1 MTIVEINHLQ
11 VTFAEKTAVSAAS
24 FSVNAGETFSLIGE
38 SGCGKSTIL
47 RVIAGLQRDWHGQVS
62 LFGHTIKPGMRFQG
76 DLRRNVQ
83 MVFQDPY
90 ASLHPNHTLWRT
102 LAEPLKIRG
111 EREIEKRVQTALEQV
126 GLPFDAARRYPH
138 QLSGGQRQRVVI
150 ARALLLRPQLLL
162 LDEPFSAL
170 DPSLRKEMLLLL
182 RQIATQ
188 QKIGVLFISHQPDEA
203 RQIADRVAILQNGEI
218 QFIGDISEL
227 DNEEN
232 QEVVRYLGRTTVQ
245 QS

>member
-1 MTIVEINHLQ
+1 MAQRLGIENHL
-11 VTFAEKTAVSAAS
+11 T
-24 FSVNAGETFSLIGE
+24 
-38 SGCGKSTIL
+38 
-47 RVIAGLQRDWHGQVS
+47 R
-62 LFGHTIKPGMRFQG
+62 KP
-76 DLRRNVQ
+76 
-83 MVFQDPY
+83 P
-90 ASLHPNHTLWRT
+90 
-102 LAEPLKIRG
+102 E
-111 EREIEKRVQTALEQV
+111 
-126 GLPFDAARRYPH
+126 
-138 QLSGGQRQRVVI
+138 LSGGEQQRVAL
-150 ARALLLRPQLLL
+150 ARCLIRHRPFLL

-218 QFIGDISEL
+218 QFTGDTSEL

>member
-38 SGCGKSTIL
+38 SSCGKSTIL

-138 QLSGGQRQRVVI
+138 QLSGGQR
-150 ARALLLRPQLLL
+150 
-162 LDEPFSAL
+162 
-170 DPSLRKEMLLLL
+170 
-182 RQIATQ
+182 
-188 QKIGVLFISHQPDEA
+188 
-203 RQIADRVAILQNGEI
+203 
-218 QFIGDISEL
+218 
-227 DNEEN
+227 
-232 QEVVRYLGRTTVQ
+232 
-245 QS
+245 

>member
-1 MTIVEINHLQ
+1 MTQNSTLVEVKNLKQ
-11 VTFAEKTAVSAAS
+11 YFPVTTGFLKTTMLKAVDDVS
-24 FSVNAGETFSLIGE
+24 FTIGRSETLGLVGE
-38 SGCGKSTIL
+38 SGCGKTTVGRTL
-47 RVIAGLQRDWHGQVS
+47 LH
-62 LFGHTIKPGMRFQG
+62 LYKPTGGEVWFDG
-76 DLRRNVQ
+76 KKVDAHSIGEYRRRAQ

-162 LDEPFSAL
+162 LDEPTSAL
-170 DPSLRKEMLLLL
+170 DMSVQAEILNLLNQLKLEHQMTYLL
-182 RQIATQ
+182 VSHDADVIAHMSDRAALMSEG
-188 QKIGVLFISHQPDEA
+188 KIQRFF
-203 RQIADRVAILQNGEI
+203 DRDAMEKGEHRM
-218 QFIGDISEL
+218 D
-227 DNEEN
+227 
-232 QEVVRYLGRTTVQ
+232 
-245 QS
+245 

>member
-1 MTIVEINHLQ
+1 MTQ
-11 VTFAEKTAVSAAS
+11 
-24 FSVNAGETFSLIGE
+24 LI
-38 SGCGKSTIL
+38 CQDL
-47 RVIAGLQRDWHGQVS
+47 GLQRDDSVFDFSFNLQRGEILAILGPSGAGKSTLLDLLAGFVTPDSGELHYQEEDLLLLPPHQRPFTTLFQSNNLFDHLDVRKNIGLGLNSALKLDAEQWQQVS
-62 LFGHTIKPGMRFQG
+62 EMAQRLGIENHLTRKP
-76 DLRRNVQ
+76 
-83 MVFQDPY
+83 P
-90 ASLHPNHTLWRT
+90 
-102 LAEPLKIRG
+102 E
-111 EREIEKRVQTALEQV
+111 
-126 GLPFDAARRYPH
+126 
-138 QLSGGQRQRVVI
+138 LSGGEQQRVAL
-150 ARALLLRPQLLL
+150 ARCLIRHRPFLL

>member
-38 SGCGKSTIL
+38 SSCGKSTIL

-111 EREIEKRVQTALEQV
+111 EREIENASRLHWNRLACLRRRSSLPTPAFRWSTATC
-126 GLPFDAARRYPH
+126 GYCSRP
-138 QLSGGQRQRVVI
+138 VVTTTTS
-150 ARALLLRPQLLL
+150 
-162 LDEPFSAL
+162 SA
-170 DPSLRKEMLLLL
+170 
-182 RQIATQ
+182 
-188 QKIGVLFISHQPDEA
+188 G
-203 RQIADRVAILQNGEI
+203 
-218 QFIGDISEL
+218 
-227 DNEEN
+227 
-232 QEVVRYLGRTTVQ
+232 
-245 QS
+245 

>member
-38 SGCGKSTIL
+38 SSCGKSTIL

-138 QLSGGQRQRVVI
+138 QLSGGQWQRVVI

-162 LDEPFSAL
+162 LDEPTSAL
-170 DPSLRKEMLLLL
+170 DMSVQAEILNLLNQLKLEHQMTYLL
-182 RQIATQ
+182 VSHDADVIAHMSDRAALMSEG
-188 QKIGVLFISHQPDEA
+188 KIQRFF
-203 RQIADRVAILQNGEI
+203 DRDAMEKGEHRM
-218 QFIGDISEL
+218 D
-227 DNEEN
+227 
-232 QEVVRYLGRTTVQ
+232 
-245 QS
+245 

>member
-1 MTIVEINHLQ
+1 
-11 VTFAEKTAVSAAS
+11 
-24 FSVNAGETFSLIGE
+24 
-38 SGCGKSTIL
+38 
-47 RVIAGLQRDWHGQVS
+47 
-62 LFGHTIKPGMRFQG
+62 
-76 DLRRNVQ
+76 
-83 MVFQDPY
+83 
-90 ASLHPNHTLWRT
+90 
-102 LAEPLKIRG
+102 
-111 EREIEKRVQTALEQV
+111 
-126 GLPFDAARRYPH
+126 
-138 QLSGGQRQRVVI
+138 
-150 ARALLLRPQLLL
+150 
-162 LDEPFSAL
+162 
-170 DPSLRKEMLLLL
+170 MLLLL

>member
-1 MTIVEINHLQ
+1 MAQRLGIENHL
-11 VTFAEKTAVSAAS
+11 T
-24 FSVNAGETFSLIGE
+24 
-38 SGCGKSTIL
+38 
-47 RVIAGLQRDWHGQVS
+47 R
-62 LFGHTIKPGMRFQG
+62 KP
-76 DLRRNVQ
+76 
-83 MVFQDPY
+83 P
-90 ASLHPNHTLWRT
+90 
-102 LAEPLKIRG
+102 E
-111 EREIEKRVQTALEQV
+111 
-126 GLPFDAARRYPH
+126 
-138 QLSGGQRQRVVI
+138 LSGGEQQRVAL
-150 ARALLLRPQLLL
+150 ARCLIRHRPFLL